1 MENRETYENR
11 SLPGPV
17 AARSR
22 QIQGLIQEGGRL
34 AGLVKIEVSAGE
46 VEQRFQLLRS
56 ISELPPQVR
65 RFLIISGGFVKRFRS
80 SLAEP
85 FQPLGHQVCGAVAVV
100 TCRRGLSYGC

>member
-1 MENRETYENR
+1 MEDRETYENR

-34 AGLVKIEVSAGE
+34 ADLVKREVSAGK
-46 VEQRFQLLRS
+46 VEQRFQLLWS

-65 RFLIISGGFVKRFRS
+65 RFLIISGGFVK
-80 SLAEP
+80 A
-85 FQPLGHQVCGAVAVV
+85 FQEFSGRAVSAPRPSGL
-100 TCRRGLSYGC
+100 RRGRGRHLPAWS